1 MRWLPISGEAIYK
14 GHIMKC
20 KIIFVLMIAVAILLA
35 GGSEKDLVGN
45 LAPGMAYAQVKQLD
59 EETEKAREEEQKGEK
74 IFSKLEEEKEKE
86 KEKIRL
92 PGQMPAVS
100 PETFS
105 ETFRMIETIENKNR
119 ELKKREE
126 ELRIKQTRLEA
137 LEAKVRKDLDKIEK
151 NISESKKQMGIQDEK
166 TKEIVE
172 ALIKVYSSMKPED
185 AANLVE
191 AIDEGLAL
199 QIISGMKSKIAGQV
213 LSNLDVKVAKRISEN
228 LAGKR
233 DKPSEKSSSA
243 GN

>member
-1 MRWLPISGEAIYK
+1 
-14 GHIMKC
+14 MKF
-20 KIIFVLMIAVAILLA
+20 KIIFVFMIAVAILLA

-74 IFSKLEEEKEKE
+74 IFFKSEEEKEKE

-100 PETFS
+100 P

-151 NISESKKQMGIQDEK
+151 SISESKEQMGIQDER
-166 TKEIVE
+166 TKKNVE
-172 ALIKVYSSMKPED
+172 ALIKVYSSMKPEE

-233 DKPSEKSSSA
+233 DKPSEKTNPP

>member
-1 MRWLPISGEAIYK
+1 
-14 GHIMKC
+14 
-20 KIIFVLMIAVAILLA
+20 MIAVAILLA

-86 KEKIRL
+86 KEKEKIRL

-100 PETFS
+100 P

-151 NISESKKQMGIQDEK
+151 SISESKEQMGIQDER
-166 TKEIVE
+166 TKKNVE
-172 ALIKVYSSMKPED
+172 ALIKVYSSMKPEE

-233 DKPSEKSSSA
+233 DKPSEKTNSP

>member
-1 MRWLPISGEAIYK
+1 MK
-14 GHIMKC
+14 FKIM
-20 KIIFVLMIAVAILLA
+20 FVFMIAVAFLLTGSSDKYLA
-35 GGSEKDLVGN
+35 GN
-45 LAPGMAYAQVKQLD
+45 LESGMAYAQVKQID
-59 EETEKAREEEQKGEK
+59 EETEKVREEKKISPLEPQK
-74 IFSKLEEEKEKE
+74 EEVKE
-86 KEKIRL
+86 KEKIQL

-100 PETFS
+100 PEAFS
-105 ETFRMIETIENKNR
+105 ETFRMIETIENKNQ

-166 TKEIVE
+166 TKENVE
-172 ALIKVYSSMKPED
+172 ALIKVYSSMKPEE

-233 DKPSEKSSSA
+233 DKPSEKTNSP

>member
-1 MRWLPISGEAIYK
+1 MRWLPISGEEIYK
-14 GHIMKC
+14 GHIMKF
-20 KIIFVLMIAVAILLA
+20 KIIFVFMIAVAILLA

-74 IFSKLEEEKEKE
+74 IFFKLEEEKEKE

-92 PGQMPAVS
+92 PGQVPAVS
-100 PETFS
+100 P

-151 NISESKKQMGIQDEK
+151 SISESKEQMGIQDER
-166 TKEIVE
+166 TKKNVE
-172 ALIKVYSSMKPED
+172 ALIKVYSSMKPEE

-233 DKPSEKSSSA
+233 DKPSEKTNPP

>member
-1 MRWLPISGEAIYK
+1 MRWLPISGEEIYK
-14 GHIMKC
+14 GHIMKF
-20 KIIFVLMIAVAILLA
+20 KIIFVFMIAVAILLA

-74 IFSKLEEEKEKE
+74 IFFKSEEEKEKE

-100 PETFS
+100 PETF
-105 ETFRMIETIENKNR
+105 RMIETIENKNR

-126 ELRIKQTRLEA
+126 ALRLKEVRLEA

-151 NISESKKQMGIQDEK
+151 SISESKEQMGIQDER
-166 TKEIVE
+166 TKKNVE
-172 ALIKVYSSMKPED
+172 ALIKVYSSMKPEE

-233 DKPSEKSSSA
+233 DKPSEKTNSP

>member
-1 MRWLPISGEAIYK
+1 
-14 GHIMKC
+14 
-20 KIIFVLMIAVAILLA
+20 MIAVAFLLTGSSDKYLA
-35 GGSEKDLVGN
+35 GN
-45 LAPGMAYAQVKQLD
+45 LESGMAYAQVKQID
-59 EETEKAREEEQKGEK
+59 EETEKVREEKKISPLEPQK
-74 IFSKLEEEKEKE
+74 EEVQE
-86 KEKIRL
+86 KEKIQL

-100 PETFS
+100 PETF
-105 ETFRMIETIENKNR
+105 RMIATIENKNR

-166 TKEIVE
+166 TKENVE

>member
-1 MRWLPISGEAIYK
+1 MRWLPISGEEIYK
-14 GHIMKC
+14 GHIMKF
-20 KIIFVLMIAVAILLA
+20 KIIFVFMIAAAILLA

-74 IFSKLEEEKEKE
+74 IFFKSEEEKEKE

-100 PETFS
+100 P

-151 NISESKKQMGIQDEK
+151 SISESKEQMGIQDER
-166 TKEIVE
+166 TKKNVE
-172 ALIKVYSSMKPED
+172 ALIKVYSSMKPEE

-233 DKPSEKSSSA
+233 DKPSEKTNSP

>member
-1 MRWLPISGEAIYK
+1 
-14 GHIMKC
+14 
-20 KIIFVLMIAVAILLA
+20 MIAVAFLLA
-35 GGSEKDLVGN
+35 GSSDKYLAGN
-45 LAPGMAYAQVKQLD
+45 LESGMAYAQVKQID
-59 EETEKAREEEQKGEK
+59 EETEKVR
-74 IFSKLEEEKEKE
+74 EEKEIFPLEPQKEEVKE
-86 KEKIRL
+86 KEKIQL

-100 PETFS
+100 P

-166 TKEIVE
+166 TKENVE

-233 DKPSEKSSSA
+233 DKPSEKSSSP

>member
-1 MRWLPISGEAIYK
+1 MRWLPISGEEIYK
-14 GHIMKC
+14 GHIMKF

-86 KEKIRL
+86 KEKEKIRL

-100 PETFS
+100 P

-151 NISESKKQMGIQDEK
+151 SISESKEQMGIQDERAK
-166 TKEIVE
+166 KNVE
-172 ALIKVYSSMKPED
+172 ALIKVYSSMKPEE

-233 DKPSEKSSSA
+233 DKPSEKTNSP

>member
-1 MRWLPISGEAIYK
+1 
-14 GHIMKC
+14 MKF
-20 KIIFVLMIAVAILLA
+20 KIIFVFMIAVAILLA

-100 PETFS
+100 PETF
-105 ETFRMIETIENKNR
+105 RMIETIENKNR

-151 NISESKKQMGIQDEK
+151 SISESKEQMGIQDER
-166 TKEIVE
+166 TKKNVE
-172 ALIKVYSSMKPED
+172 ALIKVYSSMKPEE

-233 DKPSEKSSSA
+233 DKPSEKTNSP

>member
-14 GHIMKC
+14 GHIMKF

-74 IFSKLEEEKEKE
+74 IFFKSEEEKEKE

-100 PETFS
+100 P

-151 NISESKKQMGIQDEK
+151 SISESKEQMGIQDER
-166 TKEIVE
+166 TKKNVE
-172 ALIKVYSSMKPED
+172 ALIKVYSSMKPEE

-233 DKPSEKSSSA
+233 DKPSEKTNSP

>member
-14 GHIMKC
+14 GHIMKF
-20 KIIFVLMIAVAILLA
+20 KIIFVFMIAVAILLV

-86 KEKIRL
+86 KEKEKIRL

-100 PETFS
+100 P

-126 ELRIKQTRLEA
+126 ELRIKQTRIEA

-151 NISESKKQMGIQDEK
+151 SISESKEQMGIQDER
-166 TKEIVE
+166 TKKNVE
-172 ALIKVYSSMKPED
+172 ALIKVYSSMKPEE

-233 DKPSEKSSSA
+233 DKPSEKTNSP

>member
-14 GHIMKC
+14 GHIMKF

-86 KEKIRL
+86 KEKEKIRL

-100 PETFS
+100 P

-151 NISESKKQMGIQDEK
+151 SISESKEQMGIQDERAK
-166 TKEIVE
+166 KNVE

-233 DKPSEKSSSA
+233 DKPSEKTNSP

>member
-1 MRWLPISGEAIYK
+1 MK
-14 GHIMKC
+14 FKIM
-20 KIIFVLMIAVAILLA
+20 FVFMIAVAFLLTGSSDKYLA
-35 GGSEKDLVGN
+35 GN
-45 LAPGMAYAQVKQLD
+45 LESGMAYAQVKQID
-59 EETEKAREEEQKGEK
+59 EETEKVR
-74 IFSKLEEEKEKE
+74 EEKEIFPLEPQKEEVKE
-86 KEKIRL
+86 KEKIQL

-100 PETFS
+100 P

-151 NISESKKQMGIQDEK
+151 SISESKEQMGIQDERAK
-166 TKEIVE
+166 KNVE
-172 ALIKVYSSMKPED
+172 ALIKVYSSMKPEE

-213 LSNLDVKVAKRISEN
+213 LSNMDVKVAKRISEN

-233 DKPSEKSSSA
+233 DKPSEKTNSP

>member
-1 MRWLPISGEAIYK
+1 MK
-14 GHIMKC
+14 FKIM
-20 KIIFVLMIAVAILLA
+20 FVFMIAVAFLLTGSSDKYLA
-35 GGSEKDLVGN
+35 GN
-45 LAPGMAYAQVKQLD
+45 LESGMAYAQVKQID
-59 EETEKAREEEQKGEK
+59 EETEKVREEEQKGEK

-100 PETFS
+100 P

-151 NISESKKQMGIQDEK
+151 NISESIKQMGIQDEK
-166 TKEIVE
+166 TKENVE

-233 DKPSEKSSSA
+233 DKPSEKINSP

>member
-1 MRWLPISGEAIYK
+1 
-14 GHIMKC
+14 MKF
-20 KIIFVLMIAVAILLA
+20 KIIFVFMIAVAFLLA
-35 GGSEKDLVGN
+35 GRSGKYLAGN
-45 LAPGMAYAQVKQLD
+45 LKPGMAYAQVKQLD
-59 EETEKAREEEQKGEK
+59 EETENAREEKKLFPLEPQKEEIKKKGK
-74 IFSKLEEEKEKE
+74 IQ
-86 KEKIRL
+86 L
-92 PGQMPAVS
+92 PGQMPAIS
-100 PETFS
+100 P

-126 ELRIKQTRLEA
+126 ALRLKEVRLEA
-137 LEAKVRKDLDKIEK
+137 LEAKVRKDLNKIEK
-151 NISESKKQMGIQDEK
+151 SISESKEQMGIQDEK
-166 TKEIVE
+166 TKENVE
-172 ALIKVYSSMKPED
+172 ALIKVYSSMKPEE

-233 DKPSEKSSSA
+233 DKPSEKTN

>member
-1 MRWLPISGEAIYK
+1 MRWLPISGEEIYK
-14 GHIMKC
+14 GHIMKF
-20 KIIFVLMIAVAILLA
+20 KIIFVFMIAVAILLT

-74 IFSKLEEEKEKE
+74 IFFKSEEEKEKE

-100 PETFS
+100 P

-151 NISESKKQMGIQDEK
+151 SISESKEQMGIQDER
-166 TKEIVE
+166 TKKNVE
-172 ALIKVYSSMKPED
+172 ALIKVYSSMKPEE

-233 DKPSEKSSSA
+233 DKPSEKTNSP

>member
-14 GHIMKC
+14 GHIMKF

-45 LAPGMAYAQVKQLD
+45 LAPGIAYAQVKQLD

-86 KEKIRL
+86 KEKEKIRL

-100 PETFS
+100 P

-151 NISESKKQMGIQDEK
+151 SISKSKEQMGIQDERAK
-166 TKEIVE
+166 KNVE
-172 ALIKVYSSMKPED
+172 ALIKVYSSMKPEE

-233 DKPSEKSSSA
+233 DKPSEKTNSP

>member
-1 MRWLPISGEAIYK
+1 MRWLPISGEEIYK
-14 GHIMKC
+14 GHIMKF
-20 KIIFVLMIAVAILLA
+20 KIIFVFMIAVAILLT

-74 IFSKLEEEKEKE
+74 IFFKSEEEKEKE

-100 PETFS
+100 PETF
-105 ETFRMIETIENKNR
+105 RMIETIENKNR

-126 ELRIKQTRLEA
+126 ELRLKEVRLEA

-151 NISESKKQMGIQDEK
+151 SISESKEQMGIQDER
-166 TKEIVE
+166 TKKNVE
-172 ALIKVYSSMKPED
+172 ALIKVYSSMKPEE

-233 DKPSEKSSSA
+233 DKPSEKTNSP